1 MHKKILI
8 VDDYESICNS
18 LAMLFRED
26 GYLVDNTSDSSEAA
40 LLIKKNR
47 YDACVFDY
55 KMNPLTGIDLLKM
68 VKNKD
73 PGCSVFIISGVLTI
87 ELISADKSVVALAT
101 GLITKPFDAEG
112 LLKKIAAVLLS
123 AV

>member
-1 MHKKILI
+1 MQKKILV
-8 VDDYESICNS
+8 VDDYKSICDS
-18 LAMLFRED
+18 LAMLFRDE
-26 GYLVDNTSDSSEAA
+26 GYLVDNTSDSSKAA
-40 LLIKKNR
+40 VLIKKNR

-55 KMNPLTGIDLLKM
+55 KMKPLTGVDLLKM
-68 VKNKD
+68 AKKRN
-73 PGCSVFIISGVLTI
+73 PGCFVFIISGVLSI

>member
-55 KMNPLTGIDLLKM
+55 KMKPLTGIDLLKM

-73 PGCSVFIISGVLTI
+73 PGCSVFIISGVLSI
-87 ELISADKSVVALAT
+87 ELISADKSVVSLAT
-101 GLITKPFDAEG
+101 GLITKPFDAEE
-112 LLKKIAAVLLS
+112 LLKKIAAVLYIL
-123 AV
+123 

>member
-55 KMNPLTGIDLLKM
+55 KMKPLTGIDLLKM

-87 ELISADKSVVALAT
+87 ELISADKSVVSLAT
-101 GLITKPFDAEG
+101 GLITKPFDAEE
-112 LLKKIAAVLLS
+112 LLKKIAAVLL
-123 AV
+123 